1 MKKELTLNGLQEVP
15 VSARLMNEVS
25 KKSLELLN
33 KCLKCLPADCQVKT
47 ASDGWYVGTIAATC
61 LTFLF
66 PPALALVAYCFYR
79 AKKAEKG
86 GAR

>member
-1 MKKELTLNGLQEVP
+1 MKKELTLGTSLP
-15 VSARLMNEVS
+15 VLRIDAAKFR
-25 KKSLELLN
+25 ELLN
-33 KCLKCLPADCQVKT
+33 CVLPEECQVKN
-47 ASDGWYVGTIAATC
+47 AADCWYVGTICSTC

-66 PPALALVAYCFYR
+66 PPALPLVAYCFYR